1 MGGMQGGMNQMGNMG
16 MQGGMGG
23 QQQTFRWVVK

>member
-1 MGGMQGGMNQMGNMG
+1 MGGMQGGMNQMGGQTMGNMG

-23 QQQTFRWVVK
+23 QSMR